1 MHPEAVAVMPR
12 TRSHCSLST
21 VRANV
26 ADFKTS
32 DARSGR
38 LAVVTGPRD
47 RAIATR
53 DKQPF
58 VVSSRQRAAAS
69 ANGGYAERLAGMLTE
84 TKQRQLA
91 FWTAFAESLKTST
104 FDPGKAGRTGTS
116 SASAPRAKIVL
127 TTLTA
132 HPGRRGGT
140 QRLGCTLAIAH
151 SRSATQQAR
160 SVYDHLSRD
169 RVSIE
174 SALALD
180 SLEWTEPLADQ
191 TVFRVYRY
199 RSAGVEGPRRVA

>member
-1 MHPEAVAVMPR
+1 MPR

-132 HPGRRGGT
+132 HPGRRGGFT
-140 QRLGCTLAIAH
+140 SGRGLPLRQRAGTRWVRRLFSVG
-151 SRSATQQAR
+151 AR
-160 SVYDHLSRD
+160 SVDPKLVEQR
-169 RVSIE
+169 
-174 SALALD
+174 
-180 SLEWTEPLADQ
+180 EPLQVILEVADPLGGEHDR
-191 TVFRVYRY
+191 T
-199 RSAGVEGPRRVA
+199 